1 MEGKQRLTCRKRKC
15 RICRQAKEKEMH
27 CLSGCTRLAAT
38 EYLERH
44 NNALM
49 ILFVAL
55 RMQEE
60 LLVKNTKLYIERWDK
75 GTVIENNECKYKNK
89 NKLFLIDILCSGENN
104 VDTKHAEKLQKYQ
117 QLAFEIRQRQPGH
130 KVMIIPIVTGC
141 SGVFRCVTGCL
152 GGGLRRV
159 INEIGRIISDDE
171 KTRAI
176 SNEMVKTVLFESKSI
191 TRKVLSGLI

>member
-1 MEGKQRLTCRKRKC
+1 
-15 RICRQAKEKEMH
+15 
-27 CLSGCTRLAAT
+27 
-38 EYLERH
+38 
-44 NNALM
+44 M

-55 RMQEE
+55 GIQEE

-89 NKLFLIDILCSGENN
+89 NKLFLIDILSSGENN
-104 VDTKHAEKLQKYQ
+104 ADTKHVEKLQKYQ

-141 SGVFRCVTGCL
+141 LGVFRCVTGCL

-171 KTRAI
+171 KSRAI
-176 SNEMVKTVLFESKSI
+176 SNEMVKTVLSKYN
-191 TRKVLSGLI
+191 